1 MVDKES
7 SEHPALRKLPPIPL
21 PPAQPFRLMDL
32 PDELWVRIG
41 KMVIE
46 DSAAI
51 QVGHIE
57 RDRNVVLGLKDGEGQ
72 RPNGWMY
79 SSELTP
85 PAILQT
91 CAALRKEL
99 RGEYYRAKITISVKR
114 RPTNSTSVEGRRA
127 IGQYL
132 RMIGPHAR
140 KMIQATHSGFMV
152 MKAQEKLGKPP
163 AQALSGWEVEMMWTS
178 VREPYWH
185 QDLDMVEWQV
195 KFL

>member
-85 PAILQT
+85 P
-91 CAALRKEL
+91 AALRKEL

>member
-1 MVDKES
+1 MEDKES
-7 SEHPALRKLPPIPL
+7 SEHPTLHELSPIPL

-51 QVGHIE
+51 EVRHIE
-57 RDRNVVLGLKDGEGQ
+57 WDRNLVVPLKDRHHQ
-72 RPNGWMY
+72 RPDGWVY

-99 RGEYYRAKITISVKR
+99 RAEYYRAKITISVTR
-114 RPTNSTSVEGRRA
+114 RPMFGSSARRRPA

-132 RMIGPHAR
+132 RMIGPDAR
-140 KMIQATHSGFMV
+140 KMIQATHAGFMV
-152 MKAQEKLGKPP
+152 NKTQEKVGEPP
-163 AQALSGWEVEMMWTS
+163 AQTFSDWEVEMMWTS